1 MESNLT
7 IYYQSGKYV
16 LCQVHSQ
23 FKYIKSNH
31 QIKINL
37 RVKDAYLRY
46 NYLKIWNLRVQKK
59 KVISQIKSLA
69 MHITNERFVLNA
81 LLAYRCND
89 VVESR

>member
-1 MESNLT
+1 MESNLL

-23 FKYIKSNH
+23 FKDIKSNL

-46 NYLKIWNLRVQKK
+46 NYLKIWNLRVQNIF
-59 KVISQIKSLA
+59 ISQIKSLA
-69 MHITNERFVLNA
+69 MHITNEGFVLNA
-81 LLAYRCND
+81 LLAYSCND